1 MGRNNYK
8 NGGADL
14 LRKHWSSG
22 LAKLLIVAL
31 ILQCFPLIQPGGH
44 AAVYAEDLNNEPG
57 FSLEPTSVTQ
67 STYEPSV
74 TSVTYGND
82 HLIDYT
88 WERTG
93 GMYSPAAREAAA
105 MVYDEEFKNVVLFGG
120 EGNSSLLNDT
130 WIWTGGDINSWEEVE
145 PASVPSKRKH
155 AAIGFDPFS
164 NSVILFG
171 GQGQSGVLGDT
182 WRWNGS
188 VWTQVTGLTASPSP
202 RGGAQMASDGRNLI
216 LFGGYTLSGST
227 KVPNGETWL
236 WNGTDWENV
245 TPSDPEASP
254 PGAYNGQM
262 SFNGQTAVLYGGIKG
277 TKTESGHTIKDSS
290 PFLWMW
296 NADAKT
302 WSFAPGPLDFG
313 RWDHAMAYDGKRT
326 VIFSGARDYI
336 HSNNVLVPELKL
348 PSSRY
353 PYPRTGMAYG
363 WNNGKW
369 EESPQF
375 GSSEGA
381 FIDDVGYPGLL
392 QLWPNITPF
401 PITGASMAFDGSKFI
416 VFGGHRDTVSV
427 YTMHQSQTPDGQP
440 DLDHTE
446 PPGRMNETWSFGYTP
461 PSAPVI
467 EMGDDPIP
475 NFDPAHLDDTVSIIT
490 AIQSLGGRKITSR
503 GVEYRP
509 YTEEGSE
516 EWISVPYTDKNPE
529 GVGSFTVKLTGLDW
543 HRKYEARGFAV
554 NEIGKSY
561 TVVKPFELKDDPN
574 MKPPEVRFDRVGA
587 TYVHVKDRKR
597 IVAIGEGITNL
608 LRKPL
613 DQIHFHLKN
622 GAAEHPLDYNILN
635 GRQLEL
641 TWGEDLPPGK
651 YDVVLEHDFYNKEAH
666 KDTSEKYTFPEGLQ
680 LIALD
685 FYKPRDFAWV
695 DVPSTASAN
704 ELGVLRLQGP
714 FTETPEAPNVYTL
727 NDVSEVVAINNT
739 VMFKGSSL
747 VVDKRN
753 SAQAVISG
761 EGRLYVNTGGQGAN
775 ASYTLYEGSFELTS
789 NDFSIAL
796 NDGKAADYLGIDM
809 PLKPTKITFVKEGV
823 NLAGSLELGF
833 MVGNQKVSK
842 AIAVDDL
849 QYRYGR
855 FELVGNYP
863 LDKSFKV
870 GPIDVSD
877 TSFVIDSRYPMVD
890 VKGKGKLP
898 GTDIGF
904 DLRMKLNQGR
914 LDEIGFSMF
923 NKSTLGSTGLQV
935 NYLYGKADKL
945 AGKTQIPQRLPVSG
959 SVADVLVPQQ
969 KHPAVSS
976 KFNLLGTDEIA
987 VNLTPYGFDATGI
1000 EYYYWLPV
1008 KNMTLQAVVNPSIA
1022 GINGFSKP
1030 GFLASGDI
1038 NAFDTIKGKIAAY
1051 SFNKKGYDGILKATV
1066 YVPKGIPRIGGA
1078 TIRDVVLSVNDKQ
1091 MIGMMKHNG
1100 INARVS
1106 YTFSNNTI
1114 LFEVEAEPPKKS
1126 WWEKGLDFVG
1136 NLYNKID
1143 DFFEKTAPLGDILEE
1158 LIGYEPSGMAD
1169 FRLAAGDDWAKS
1181 FDFARFNAVAALPT
1195 ASGEMQKVY
1204 ELTPVNGV
1212 VQPQDAAER
1221 NAKARFADGQ
1231 LTSVE
1236 QALPMTVQNAAAGQ
1250 TSSAFRS
1257 DRAYEAL
1264 IVMTGDQRTAS
1275 LKVAAV
1281 DNPKAENAVRPE
1293 TVYDAGSDLTFM
1305 RVSLSKGIW
1314 KVTTDADSQIR
1325 VHELLFAN
1333 RSLTLEQLAQVWM
1346 QTAERLVTS
1355 LLVAERGLHE
1365 LVVDEAPAE
1374 MILYKP
1380 DGRPYHLEASPSQP
1394 DWNGFTDTDGRQ
1406 RILLDAAETGTWL
1419 IVAHTSPQ
1427 AHLSRVPADTTADQL
1442 RQWVQNAA
1450 YPTVFELDNWT
1461 SGQAIVEIY
1470 GADEHTK
1477 LYTPSGDE
1485 YALQPN
1491 SNASGMNMIYDEA
1504 QRKMTVWI
1512 DGGELKGQW
1521 KVVGSSFAS
1530 ILAYK
1535 LNRKFKSI
1543 KPLIN
1548 EGRYS
1553 KYFNVVEKGDYMLS
1567 VSGGNANTVILK
1579 PDGSRYTLDF
1589 AAPGGNA
1596 YVQPAADRVPGGS
1609 SGGDPTEQSQVAT
1622 PYPAEDG
1629 RDMLYISLLDA
1640 PAGRWLVQ
1648 NGTRTE
1654 LEIQKL
1660 IPLPEVKVSVAT
1672 VADNRIRVT
1681 WSTANAAPDTEVA
1694 LMLTGGKE
1702 DYIGD
1707 ALAEALPASGM
1718 LLIDIPDSVLP
1729 GTYYLSAA
1737 ATSESEA
1744 PAYGVAEETVEV
1756 KASYALTAPTQLEL
1770 QSTGNGEISLSFKSV
1785 PGQVEKYRVWIG
1797 EGAGSQP
1804 VNPAMD
1810 IEPQAGATQQAVISG
1825 LPTNADYTVAVS
1837 AIGQSDGRV
1846 ALSPL
1851 SASVAVTLPNPQPA
1865 ALAVSLDAGGSPA
1878 AVKTKTVQAYDG
1890 SDRVIFFTAADHA
1903 LLNIEADQTTAVTL
1917 TIDGQLLG
1925 SSAQIAAGGVHSFD
1939 LNVLLNVGA
1948 LEEREYKLLVEAVN
1962 ERGDRSFETRSLFVD
1977 RTGPLLIVSGKDDAG
1992 TPIPLNGSVDST
2004 GKLLLVGQTD
2014 IGAKL
2019 VIGGTTVP
2027 LDDEGRFVYYAPL
2040 DWSVNADRI
2049 PMEIV
2054 ASDAAGNTTEYGF
2067 EVLKNSD
2074 GTWQDFPGD
2083 LAALT
2088 VGGATLR
2095 EPYQFEKISYEAKAD
2110 SNRVRVY
2117 AVPMVGASTVTI
2129 DGQPLT
2135 AGGYVEVEVS
2145 DSVKSVAIKV
2155 QPTGNEPSKTYT
2167 LKISGGSSISLLGD
2181 LAIKSQTGETIA
2193 AAPFE
2198 GTEDTYEVYVDH
2210 TVEGVTLT
2218 PSSLKAG
2225 STITVDGSAVQNGQA
2240 SALIALPAEE
2250 NRIPVIV
2257 TSPDGAKSRTYEIV
2271 VWREGSDDAELRQ
2284 LGIET
2289 SGSAVTPGFA
2299 PDIASYQVYVPEGT
2313 TAFTLLPVAHPDAAV
2328 RINGQLLNG
2337 SAVSLPLEEDSLTV
2351 RIVISAQNG
2360 GTRDYTLTVLR
2371 QKGAPEAPPLLS
2383 ALEASARIDGS
2394 FTPYKLSYGTK
2405 QKVSQA
2411 SMSITATA
2419 NDPQA
2424 TVTVMGKT
2432 LQGGGSFTASLANG
2446 QNTINVRVESPDQKV
2461 SQTYSIDVTRVNSG
2475 SSTTEIVRQ
2484 TKVTGGAGEWVV
2496 QIPIVRTVAP
2506 DGSITDTVKL
2516 DADKAKDIVAKA
2528 KQGKTSI
2535 ARIQVSDLPD
2545 DPADERYVNLSAQA
2559 LTLLSD
2565 SGLSLQIELPEGVI
2579 ELRGD
2584 SLKQLSQKGTD
2595 AYFRIVPIVAASERK
2610 TVDNRVLEADLVVQ
2624 AADGR
2629 AVSVIGHPVKI
2640 ETNYSGF
2647 NTEVL
2652 FRLDGLKLPANK
2664 AAADKLLS
2672 ELRVYIEHSD
2682 GEKKLVQGK
2691 IRYNTDGS
2699 VAGIVIE
2706 VDKFSTFTIVRIG
2719 ADEGDA
2725 EAGTLAPYLSG
2736 YPDGTFRPSQSIK
2749 RAEFA
2754 TILHR
2759 LGLKGTD
2766 ASAAGQAA
2774 GYKDVANKHW
2784 AAEAI
2789 ADMQRTGLMRGD
2801 NQGRFRPD
2809 AAVTRA
2815 EMASIVARLLPAGA
2829 GDQTSSALP
2838 SDVQGHWASAAIGK
2852 AIQAGIL
2859 KGYPDGSFQPDRP
2872 LTRAE
2877 TVRVLNQLLER
2888 PTPAVTSSIWPDVP
2902 SNHWAIRDIESA
2914 SGTVTVSEGGS
2925 VRNGQ

>member
-1 MGRNNYK
+1 M
-8 NGGADL
+8 
-14 LRKHWSSG
+14 LRKSWNTG
-22 LAKLLIVAL
+22 LAKLLVVAL
-31 ILQCFPLIQPGGH
+31 LLQCFPLIQAGGI
-44 AAVYAEDLNNEPG
+44 ASVYAEDLDGDQGNYE
-57 FSLEPTSVTQ
+57 STSVTQ
-67 STYEPSV
+67 STYGPDEPYEPEEPSV
-74 TSVTYGND
+74 TTVTYGND

-88 WERTG
+88 WERMTG
-93 GMYSPAAREAAA
+93 GTFKPNARDAAA
-105 MVYDEEFKNVVLFGG
+105 MAYDEKYNNVVMFGG
-120 EGNSSLLNDT
+120 EGNSSLLDDT
-130 WIWTGGDINSWEEVE
+130 WIWTGGAINSWAEVLPTTK
-145 PASVPSKRKH
+145 PAKRKH
-155 AAIGFDPFS
+155 AAMAFDPVS
-164 NSVILFG
+164 QSVILFG
-171 GQGQSGVLGDT
+171 GEGQSGTLLGDT
-182 WRWNGS
+182 WKWDGS
-188 VWTQVTGLTASPSP
+188 FWTQMTGLTPSPSA
-202 RGGAQMASDGRNLI
+202 RSGAQMASDGQNLI

-227 KVPNGETWL
+227 KVPNRETWL
-236 WNGTDWENV
+236 WDGTSWSNA
-245 TPSDPEASP
+245 TPADPGDSP

-262 SFNGQTAVLYGGIKG
+262 SFNGQTAVMYGGITG
-277 TKTESGHTIKDSS
+277 TVTVSGHTIKDSS
-290 PFLWMW
+290 PFLWIW
-296 NADAKT
+296 NADTKT
-302 WSFAPGPLDFG
+302 WSSTPGPLDFG

-348 PSSRY
+348 PSSMY

-363 WNNGKW
+363 WHNGKW

-381 FIDDVGYPGLL
+381 FLDDVGYPGQL

-427 YTMHQSQTPDGQP
+427 YTMHQTQTPDKQP
-440 DLDHTE
+440 HLDHTE
-446 PPGRMNETWSFGYTP
+446 PASRMNETWAFGYTP

-467 EMGDDPIP
+467 ELVDGPLFY
-475 NFDPAHLDDTVSIIT
+475 FDPGHIDDTVSFIT
-490 AIQSLGGRKITSR
+490 EIQSTGGRTVSSR
-503 GVEYRP
+503 GMEYRP

-516 EWISVPYTDKNPE
+516 EWISVPYTGTNPQ
-529 GVGSFTVKLTGLDW
+529 GVGSFTVTLTGLDW
-543 HRKYEARGFAV
+543 HLKYEARGFAV

-561 TVVKPFELKDDPN
+561 TEIKPFELEDDTDIL
-574 MKPPEVRFDRVGA
+574 PPEVRFDRVGA

-622 GAAEHPLDYNILN
+622 GAAEHTLKYNILN

-641 TWGEDLPPGK
+641 TWEEDLLPGK
-651 YDVVLEHDFYNKEAH
+651 YDVVLEHDFYNKEAD

-695 DVPSTASAN
+695 DVPSTSSAN
-704 ELGVLRLQGP
+704 ELSVLRLQGP
-714 FTETPEAPNVYTL
+714 FTETPEAPNVYEL

-747 VVDKRN
+747 VVDKSN
-753 SAQAVISG
+753 SAQSVITG

-775 ASYTLYEGSFELTS
+775 ASYTLYDGSFELTS
-789 NDFSIAL
+789 NDFSIVL
-796 NDGKAADYLGIDM
+796 SDGKAADYLGIDM
-809 PLKPTKITFVKEGV
+809 PLKPTKITFTKDGV

-833 MVGNQKVSK
+833 MVGSQKVSK

-855 FELVGNYP
+855 FELVGDYP

-877 TSFVIDSRYPMVD
+877 TSFVIDSRYPMVN

-923 NKSTLGSTGLQV
+923 NKSNLGSTGLQV
-935 NYLYGKADKL
+935 DYLYGNVDKL

-959 SVADVLVPQQ
+959 SVTDVLVPQQ

-1000 EYYYWLPV
+1000 EYYYWLPI
-1008 KNMTLQAVVNPSIA
+1008 KNMTLQAVVSPSIA

-1158 LIGYEPSGMAD
+1158 LIGAEPSGLSD

-1181 FDFARFNAVAALPT
+1181 FDFARFNTVAALPT

-1204 ELTPVNGV
+1204 EMTPVNGI

-1236 QALPMTVQNAAAGQ
+1236 QGLPMTVQNAAAGQ

-1281 DNPKAENAVRPE
+1281 DNPKAESAVRPE

-1305 RVSLSKGIW
+1305 RVSLRKGIW
-1314 KVTTDADSQIR
+1314 KLTVGDDSQIR
-1325 VHELLFAN
+1325 VNELLFAN

-1346 QTAERLVTS
+1346 QTGERLVTS
-1355 LLVAERGLHE
+1355 LLVTERGLHE
-1365 LVVDEAPAE
+1365 LIVDEPPAE

-1380 DGRPYHLEASPSQP
+1380 DGRPYHLETSPSQP
-1394 DWNGFTDTDGRQ
+1394 GRNAFTDADGRQ

-1427 AHLSRVPADTTADQL
+1427 AHLSRVPADTTVDQL
-1442 RQWVQNAA
+1442 RQWVQDAA
-1450 YPTVFELDNWT
+1450 YPTVFELDKWT

-1485 YALQPN
+1485 YAIQPD

-1521 KVVGSSFAS
+1521 KAVGSSFAS

-1553 KYFNVVEKGDYMLS
+1553 KYFNVVEKGDYMLT
-1567 VSGGNANTVILK
+1567 VSGGNADTVILK

-1589 AAPGGNA
+1589 TAPGGNA

-1660 IPLPEVKVSVAT
+1660 ISLPEVKASVAK

-1681 WSTANAAPDTEVA
+1681 WSTANAAPGTEVA

-1737 ATSESEA
+1737 ATSEGEA

-1756 KASYALTAPTQLEL
+1756 KASYALAAPTQLEL
-1770 QSTGNGEISLSFKSV
+1770 LSTGNGEISLGFKSV
-1785 PGQVEKYRVWIG
+1785 SGQVEKYRVWIG

-1810 IEPQAGATQQAVISG
+1810 IEPQADATQQVVISG

-2067 EVLKNSD
+2067 EVLKDSD
-2074 GTWQDFPGD
+2074 GTWEDFPGD

-2088 VGGATLR
+2088 VGGATLDAA
-2095 EPYQFEKISYEAKAD
+2095 YQFGKLAYEAKAD
-2110 SNRVRVY
+2110 SNRVRVF
-2117 AVPMVGASTVTI
+2117 AVPMVGTSTVTI
-2129 DGQPLT
+2129 DGQPLS
-2135 AGGYVEVEVS
+2135 ADGYVEVDVP
-2145 DSVKSVAIKV
+2145 DAGKTVQIRV
-2155 QPTGNEPSKTYT
+2155 QPAGSEPEKLYA
-2167 LKISGGSSISLLGD
+2167 LQISGGSSISLLGD
-2181 LAIKSQTGETIA
+2181 LTIKSQTDETIA
-2193 AAPFE
+2193 AAPFA
-2198 GTEDTYEVYVDH
+2198 GTEETYEVYVDH

-2218 PSSLKAG
+2218 PSALKAG
-2225 STITVDGSAVQNGQA
+2225 STVKVDGTAVPSGQA
-2240 SALIALPAEE
+2240 SPLIALQAGE
-2250 NRIPVIV
+2250 NIIPVTV
-2257 TSPDGAKSRTYEIV
+2257 VSPDGAQSRVYQIS
-2271 VWREGSDDAELRQ
+2271 VWRENSGDSELRQ
-2284 LGIET
+2284 LGTQT
-2289 SGSAVTPGFA
+2289 SGAVLTPGFA
-2299 PDIASYQVYVPEGT
+2299 PEIADYQVYVPEAT
-2313 TAFTLLPVAHPDAAV
+2313 TVFTLLPVAHPDAAV
-2328 RINGQLLNG
+2328 RVNGQLLTG
-2337 SAVSLPLEEDSLTV
+2337 SAATLPYDGDSLTV
-2351 RIVISAQNG
+2351 RIEVSAQDG
-2360 GTRDYTLTVLR
+2360 SIRDYTLHVVR
-2371 QKGAPEAPPLLS
+2371 QKGSPEAPPLLS
-2383 ALEASARIDGS
+2383 ALEASARIDDI

-2405 QKVSQA
+2405 QKVSQ
-2411 SMSITATA
+2411 SSVSITATA
-2419 NDPQA
+2419 NDPLA

-2432 LQGGGSFTASLANG
+2432 LQGGGSFSASLATG
-2446 QNTINVRVESPDQKV
+2446 QNTINIRVESPDQKV
-2461 SQTYSIDVTRVNSG
+2461 SQTYSIGVTRVSSG
-2475 SSTTEIVRQ
+2475 SSTTEVVRQ
-2484 TKVTGGAGEWVV
+2484 TKVTGGAGDWVV
-2496 QIPIVRTVAP
+2496 QIPIVRTVGP
-2506 DGSITDTVKL
+2506 DGSVTDTVKL
-2516 DADKAKDIVAKA
+2516 DADKAKDIVDKA
-2528 KQGKTSI
+2528 KQGKTNV
-2535 ARIQVSDLPD
+2535 ARIQVDDLPD
-2545 DPADERYVNLSAQA
+2545 DPAAERFVSLSAQA
-2559 LTLLSD
+2559 LTFLSD
-2565 SGLSLQIELPEGVI
+2565 NALSLQIELPEGVI
-2579 ELRGD
+2579 ELRSD
-2584 SLKQLSQKGTD
+2584 SLKQLGLKGTD
-2595 AYFRIVPIVAASERK
+2595 AYFRVVPIVAAGERK
-2610 TVDNRVLEADLVVQ
+2610 AVDTRVLNAELITEAAGSLP
-2624 AADGR
+2624 
-2629 AVSVIGHPVKI
+2629 VSVIGHPIQI
-2640 ETNYSGF
+2640 ETNYTGF
-2647 NTEVL
+2647 KTELL
-2652 FRLDGLKLPANK
+2652 FRLDGLKLPADK
-2664 AAADKLLS
+2664 AAAQRLLS
-2672 ELRVYIEHSD
+2672 GLNVYIEHSD
-2682 GEKKLVQGK
+2682 GEKKLAHGE

-2699 VAGIVIE
+2699 VAGIAVE

-2719 ADEGDA
+2719 ADEDGAAD
-2725 EAGTLAPYLSG
+2725 GTLEPYLSG

-2759 LGLKGTD
+2759 LGLEGAD
-2766 ASAAGQAA
+2766 ASAAGQAG
-2774 GYKDVANKHW
+2774 GYQDVAAKHW

-2789 ADMQRTGLMRGD
+2789 ADMQRSGLMRGD
-2801 NQGRFRPD
+2801 NQGRFRPE

-2829 GDQTSSALP
+2829 ADRTSVALP
-2838 SDVQGHWASAAIGK
+2838 SDVQGHWASPAIGQ
-2852 AIQAGIL
+2852 ALQAGIL
-2859 KGYPDGSFQPDRP
+2859 QGYPDGTFRPDRT

-2877 TVRVLNQLLER
+2877 AVRVLNQLLER
-2888 PTPAVTSSIWPDVP
+2888 PTTAVSTSSWPDVP
-2902 SNHWAIRDIESA
+2902 SSHWAIRDIESA
-2914 SGTVTVSEGGS
+2914 SGTVTVSSDGS
-2925 VRNGQ
+2925 IRIVK

>member
-1 MGRNNYK
+1 MI
-8 NGGADL
+8 
-14 LRKHWSSG
+14 RKQWSSG
-22 LAKLLIVAL
+22 LAKLLVIAL
-31 ILQCFPLIQPGGH
+31 LLQSIPAMQWGGS
-44 AAVYAEDLNNEPG
+44 AAYAEEPG
-57 FSLEPTSVTQ
+57 DGPVYSIEPVSVTQ
-67 STYEPSV
+67 STYGPSV
-74 TSVTYGND
+74 TDVTYGTD

-88 WERTG
+88 WERMTEG
-93 GMYSPAAREAAA
+93 TFKPPAREAA
-105 MVYDEEFKNVVLFGG
+105 MMTYDESEGNVILFGG
-120 EGNSSLLNDT
+120 EGNSGLLNDT
-130 WIWTGGDINSWEEVE
+130 WVWTGGSDNTWQEKL
-145 PASVPSKRKH
+145 SVGTPPSKRKH
-155 AAIGFDPFS
+155 AAMAYDPVS
-164 NSVILFG
+164 DSVILFG
-171 GQGQSGVLGDT
+171 GEGQSGALLGDT
-182 WRWNGS
+182 WRWDGAS
-188 VWTQVTGLTASPSP
+188 WTQAGGSAPSP
-202 RGGAQMASDGRNLI
+202 RSGAQMASDGQNLI
-216 LFGGYTLSGST
+216 LFGGKGAGGILAD
-227 KVPNGETWL
+227 TWL
-236 WNGTDWENV
+236 WNGSTWENV
-245 TPSDPEASP
+245 TPADPSDSP
-254 PGAYNGQM
+254 PGAYHGQM
-262 SFNGQTAVLYGGIKG
+262 SFDGQTAVLYGGITG
-277 TKTESGHTIKDSS
+277 VVTRDYTASSNQQVTSVTHREGSTELWQWNRAERKWSS
-290 PFLWMW
+290 
-296 NADAKT
+296 T
-302 WSFAPGPLDFG
+302 EGPEG
-313 RWDHAMAYDGKRT
+313 YERWAQAMAYDGRRVVFFGGK
-326 VIFSGARDYI
+326 RDYV
-336 HSNNVLVPELKL
+336 HSYNSVLVSDLIL
-348 PSSRY
+348 PSSTYSLMR
-353 PYPRTGMAYG
+353 GSSAYG
-363 WNNGKW
+363 WRNGAW
-369 EESPQF
+369 EKYPLTFSTGVVYNDITGF
-375 GSSEGA
+375 EG
-381 FIDDVGYPGLL
+381 FV
-392 QLWPNITPF
+392 QENPNKLPF
-401 PITGASMAFDGSKFI
+401 PLSNASMAFDGSKFI
-416 VFGGHRDTVSV
+416 VFGGYRDQIDIMDKPLQNVVGSW
-427 YTMHQSQTPDGQP
+427 PA
-440 DLDHTE
+440 
-446 PPGRMNETWSFGYTP
+446 GRMNETWAFGYTP

-467 EMGDDPIP
+467 EMAEDPIP

-490 AIQSLGGRKITSR
+490 EIHSLGGRKITSR

-509 YTEEGSE
+509 YTEDGTED
-516 EWISVPYTDKNPE
+516 WISVPYTATNPQ
-529 GVGSFTVKLTGLDW
+529 GVGSFTVTLTGLDW
-543 HRKYEARGFAV
+543 HRQYEVRGFAV

-561 TVVKPFELKDDPN
+561 TEVKPFELKDDPN

-597 IVAIGEGITNL
+597 IVAVGEGMTNL

-613 DQIHFHLKN
+613 NEIHFHLKN
-622 GAAEHPLDYNILN
+622 GASEHPLKYNILN

-641 TWGEDLPPGK
+641 TWDEDLPPGK
-651 YDVVLEHDFYNKEAH
+651 YDVVLEHDFYNKEIN

-695 DVPSTASAN
+695 EVPSTSSAN
-704 ELGVLRLQGP
+704 ELSSLRLQGP
-714 FTETPEAPNVYTL
+714 FTETPEAPNVYAL

-747 VVDKRN
+747 VVDKSN
-753 SAQAVISG
+753 SAQSVITG
-761 EGRLYVNTGGQGAN
+761 EGRLYVNTGGQGVN
-775 ASYTLYEGSFELTS
+775 ASYTLYDGSFELTS
-789 NDFSIAL
+789 NDFSIVM

-809 PLKPTKITFVKEGV
+809 PLKPTKITFNKGGV

-849 QYRYGR
+849 LYRYGR
-855 FELVGNYP
+855 FELVGDYS

-877 TSFVIDSRYPMVD
+877 TSFVIDSRYPMVN

-904 DLRMKLNQGR
+904 DLRMKLKQGR

-923 NKSTLGSTGLQV
+923 NKSNLGSTGLQV
-935 NYLYGKADKL
+935 DYLYGIVDKL

-959 SVADVLVPQQ
+959 SVTDVLVPQQ

-1078 TIRDVVLSVNDKQ
+1078 TIRDVVISVNDKQ

-1100 INARVS
+1100 IHARVS

-1158 LIGYEPSGMAD
+1158 LIGAAEPGELSD

-1195 ASGEMQKVY
+1195 ASGKMEKVY
-1204 ELTPVNGV
+1204 EMTPVNGI

-1221 NAKARFADGQ
+1221 NVKARIADGQ

-1236 QALPMTVQNAAAGQ
+1236 QTLPMTVQNAAAGQ

-1257 DRAYEAL
+1257 DRDYEAL
-1264 IVMTGDQRTAS
+1264 IVLTGDQRSAS

-1281 DNPKAENAVRPE
+1281 NNPQAESAVKTE
-1293 TVYDAGSDLTFM
+1293 TVYDAESDLTFM
-1305 RVSLSKGIW
+1305 RVSLRKGIW
-1314 KVTTDADSQIR
+1314 KLTAGADSQIR

-1355 LLVAERGLHE
+1355 LLVEERGLHA
-1365 LVVDEAPAE
+1365 LRVNEAPAE

-1380 DGRPYHLEASPSQP
+1380 DGRPYHLETSTGQPS
-1394 DWNGFTDTDGRQ
+1394 WNSFTDVDGHQ
-1406 RILLDAAETGTWL
+1406 HILLDAAETGTWL

-1427 AHLSRVPADTTADQL
+1427 AHLSRVPAQTTADQL
-1442 RQWVQNAA
+1442 RQWVQDAA
-1450 YPTVFELDNWT
+1450 YPTVFELNNWS

-1477 LYTPSGDE
+1477 LYTPAGDL

-1491 SNASGMNMIYDEA
+1491 SNLSGMNMIYDDA

-1521 KVVGSSFAS
+1521 KAVGSSFTS
-1530 ILAYK
+1530 ILAYQ

-1553 KYFNVVEKGDYMLS
+1553 KYFSVVEKGNYMLS
-1567 VSGGNANTVILK
+1567 ISGGNADTVILK

-1589 AAPGGNA
+1589 TTPSGNA

-1629 RDMLYISLLDA
+1629 RDLLYVSLLDA

-1660 IPLPEVKVSVAT
+1660 ISLPEVKASVAR

-1718 LLIDIPDSVLP
+1718 ILVDIPDSVLP

-1737 ATSESEA
+1737 ATSEGEA

-1756 KASYALTAPTQLEL
+1756 KSSYALAAPTQLEL
-1770 QSTGNGEISLSFKSV
+1770 LSTGNGEISLGFKSV
-1785 PGQVEKYRVWIG
+1785 SGQVEKYRVWIG

-1804 VNPAMD
+1804 VNPTME
-1810 IEPQAGATQQAVISG
+1810 IEPLAGATQQVVISG

-1837 AIGQSDGRV
+1837 AIGQSVGRI

-1851 SASVAVTLPNPQPA
+1851 SASIAVTLPNPQPA
-1865 ALAVSLDAGGSPA
+1865 ALAVSLDAGGSLD
-1878 AVKTKTVQAYDG
+1878 AVKTQTVQAYDG
-1890 SDRVIFFTAADHA
+1890 SDRVIFFTAAEYA
-1903 LLNIEADQTTAVTL
+1903 LLNVEANQATAVTL
-1917 TIDGQLLG
+1917 TIDGQQLS

-1977 RTGPLLIVSGKDDAG
+1977 RTGPLLIVSGKDDTGAQ
-1992 TPIPLNGSVDST
+1992 IPLNGSVDSA

-2019 VIGGTTVP
+2019 VISGTTVP
-2027 LDDEGRFVYYAPL
+2027 LDDEGCFVYYAPL
-2040 DWSVNADRI
+2040 DWSVSPDRI
-2049 PMEIV
+2049 PMTIV

-2074 GTWQDFPGD
+2074 GTWEDFPGD

-2088 VGGATLR
+2088 VGGATLDAA
-2095 EPYQFEKISYEAKAD
+2095 YQFGKLSYEAKAD
-2110 SNRVRVY
+2110 SNRVRVF
-2117 AVPMVGASTVTI
+2117 AVPMVATSTATI
-2129 DGQPLT
+2129 DGQPLS
-2135 AGGYVEVEVS
+2135 ADGYVEIDVPDAGKTVQ
-2145 DSVKSVAIKV
+2145 IQV
-2155 QPTGNEPSKTYT
+2155 QPAGNEPQKLYS
-2167 LKISGGSSISLLGD
+2167 LQISGGSSVSLLGD
-2181 LAIKSQTGETIA
+2181 LTIKSQTGETIA
-2193 AAPFE
+2193 AAPFA
-2198 GTEDTYEVYVDH
+2198 GTEETYEVYVDH

-2218 PSSLKAG
+2218 PSALKTG
-2225 STITVDGSAVQNGQA
+2225 STVKVDGNTVSGGQA
-2240 SALIALPAEE
+2240 SSLIDLQTGE
-2250 NRIPVIV
+2250 NRIAV
-2257 TSPDGAKSRTYEIV
+2257 TVVSPDGVQSRVYQIS
-2271 VWREGSDDAELRQ
+2271 VWRENSGDAELRQ
-2284 LGIET
+2284 LGIQT
-2289 SGSAVTPGFA
+2289 NGAVLTPGFA
-2299 PDIASYQVYVPEGT
+2299 PEITDYQVYVPGAAT
-2313 TAFTLLPVAHPDAAV
+2313 VFTLLPVAHEDAAV
-2328 RINGQLLNG
+2328 RVNGQLLTG
-2337 SAVSLPLEEDSLTV
+2337 SAATLPYDGDSLTV
-2351 RIVISAQNG
+2351 RIEVSAQDG
-2360 GTRDYTLTVLR
+2360 STRDYTLHVLR
-2371 QKGAPEAPPLLS
+2371 QKGEPEAPPLLS
-2383 ALEASARIDGS
+2383 ALEASARIDDS

-2405 QKVSQA
+2405 QKVSE
-2411 SMSITATA
+2411 SSVSITATA
-2419 NDPQA
+2419 DDPQA

-2432 LQGGGSFTASLANG
+2432 LQGGGSFTASLATG
-2446 QNTINVRVESPDQKV
+2446 KNTINIRVESPDQKV
-2461 SQTYSIDVTRVNSG
+2461 SQTYSIDVTRVSSG
-2475 SSTTEIVRQ
+2475 SGPTEIVRQ
-2484 TKVTGGAGEWVV
+2484 SKVTGGAGDWIVE
-2496 QIPIVRTVAP
+2496 IPIVRSTAP
-2506 DGSITDTVKL
+2506 DGSVIDTVRL
-2516 DADKAKDIVAKA
+2516 DVDKAKDVVAKA
-2528 KQGKTSI
+2528 KQGKTSV
-2535 ARIQVSDLPD
+2535 ARILVTDLPD
-2545 DPADERYVNLSAQA
+2545 DPADERLVNLSAAA
-2559 LTLLSD
+2559 LSLLSD

-2579 ELRGD
+2579 ELRAD
-2584 SLKQLSQKGTD
+2584 SLKRLGDQSKD
-2595 AYFRIVPIVAASERK
+2595 AYFRIVPIVKASERSA
-2610 TVDNRVLEADLVVQ
+2610 VDDRVLKAELVQQ
-2624 AADGR
+2624 AADGQP
-2629 AVSVIGHPVKI
+2629 VSIVGRPVKI
-2640 ETNYSGF
+2640 ETNFSGYK
-2647 NTEVL
+2647 TEL
-2652 FRLDGLKLPANK
+2652 LLRLDGVKLPIDE
-2664 AAADKLLS
+2664 AAARRMLS
-2672 ELRVYIEHSD
+2672 GMAVYIEHSD
-2682 GEKKLVQGK
+2682 GEKKLVRGEIRFERGK
-2691 IRYNTDGS
+2691 
-2699 VAGIVIE
+2699 AGIAFE

-2719 ADEGDA
+2719 DSGARE
-2725 EAGTLAPYLSG
+2725 EESLKPYLSG

-2759 LGLKGTD
+2759 LGLKSID
-2766 ASAAGQAA
+2766 SSAVGQVAD
-2774 GYKDVANKHW
+2774 YKDVAARHW
-2784 AAEAI
+2784 ASEAI
-2789 ADMQRTGLMRGD
+2789 AAMQLAGLMRGD
-2801 NQGRFRPD
+2801 TQGRFRPE

-2815 EMASIVARLLPAGA
+2815 EMASIVARLLPSGTTGQAR
-2829 GDQTSSALP
+2829 T
-2838 SDVQGHWASAAIGK
+2838 DVPEDVRGHWAADAIGQ
-2852 AIQAGIL
+2852 ALQAGIL
-2859 KGYPDGSFQPDRP
+2859 KGYPDGTFRPDRT

-2877 TVRVLNQLLER
+2877 AVRVLNQLLAR
-2888 PTPAVTSSIWPDVP
+2888 PTPDVSKSSWPDVP
-2902 SNHWAIRDIESA
+2902 AKHWAIRDIESA
-2914 SGTVTVSEGGS
+2914 SGTVTVSSDGS
-2925 VRNGQ
+2925 VQIVK

>member
-1 MGRNNYK
+1 M
-8 NGGADL
+8 

-31 ILQCFPLIQPGGH
+31 ILQCFPLAYGNGNI
-44 AAVYAEDLNNEPG
+44 AYAEEEDSGQVIEEIMPDLDFEPVG
-57 FSLEPTSVTQ
+57 V
-67 STYEPSV
+67 SV
-74 TSVTYGND
+74 TSSTYGVND
-82 HLIDYT
+82 KLADYL
-88 WERTG
+88 WERVG
-93 GMYSPAAREAAA
+93 EGVVIPRAREYAA
-105 MVYDEEFKNVVLFGG
+105 MAYDEADGQ
-120 EGNSSLLNDT
+120 
-130 WIWTGGDINSWEEVE
+130 
-145 PASVPSKRKH
+145 
-155 AAIGFDPFS
+155 
-164 NSVILFG
+164 VILFG
-171 GQGQSGVLGDT
+171 GWDGGNPLNDT
-182 WRWNGS
+182 WTWDNS
-188 VWTQVTGLTASPSP
+188 SNSWTQVNGLSISPPARSRAVMAYDSASE
-202 RGGAQMASDGRNLI
+202 GLI
-216 LFGGYTLSGST
+216 LFGGCGAST
-227 KVPNGETWL
+227 CYNDTWL
-236 WNGTDWENV
+236 WKNNKWQQLHPATSPSVRSAPQLATDGTNLVLFGGDSGLDAVNPYGDTWIWNGTNWNDV
-245 TPSDPEASP
+245 TPSDPNDSP
-254 PGAYNGQM
+254 PGAYAGQM
-262 SFNGQTAVLYGGIKG
+262 SYNGETAVLYGGITG
-277 TKTESGHTIKDSS
+277 WTTESGHTVKGSS
-290 PFLWMW
+290 PYLWIW
-296 NADAKT
+296 NKGSQT
-302 WSFAPGPLDFG
+302 WSSSPGPLGLDFG
-313 RWDHAMAYDGKRT
+313 RFAHSMGYDGKR
-326 VIFSGARDYI
+326 VVFFSGARDYV
-336 HSNNVLVPELKL
+336 HYQGANTSLVANLRM
-348 PSSRY
+348 PSSVN
-353 PYPRTGMAYG
+353 PYPVTGMAYG
-363 WNNGKW
+363 WKDGAW
-369 EESPQF
+369 ESIPQY
-375 GSSEGA
+375 GSSNFA
-381 FIDDVGYPGLL
+381 IIDDPTSVGGY
-392 QLWPNITPF
+392 QLWPSQTPF
-401 PITGASMAFDGSKFI
+401 PLSGTSMAFDGTKLI
-416 VFGGHRDTVSV
+416 IFGGSRDYVTI
-427 YTMHQSQTPDGQP
+427 YDKPPGEGGKQ
-440 DLDHTE
+440 DHTE
-446 PPGRMNETWSFGYTP
+446 VASLVNETWAFGYTV
-461 PSAPVI
+461 PSAPEI
-467 EMGDDPIP
+467 ELVGDPKISS
-475 NFDPAHLDDTVSIIT
+475 DPAHIDDTVSII
-490 AIQSLGGRKITSR
+490 ARIKSLGGKKITEH
-503 GVEYRP
+503 GIEYRNAS
-509 YTEEGSE
+509 GSE
-516 EWISVPYTDKNPE
+516 DWIVVPHPS
-529 GVGSFTVKLTGLDW
+529 GSQGIGSFTVTLTGLVW
-543 HRKYEARGFAV
+543 QNEYEIRGYAV
-554 NEIGKSY
+554 NDIGKSY
-561 TVVKPFELKDDPN
+561 TESILFPFEDDPDLER
-574 MKPPEVRFDRVGA
+574 PEVRFDRVGA
-587 TYVHVKDRKR
+587 SIVHVNDKKR
-597 IVAIGEGITNL
+597 IVAVGEDMTNL

-613 DQIHFHLKN
+613 REIHFHLR
-622 GAAEHPLDYNILN
+622 GADNTEYPLEYSIVNA
-635 GRQLEL
+635 RQLEL
-641 TWGEDLPPGK
+641 TWNAELPPGK
-651 YDVVLEHDFYNKEAH
+651 YDVVLKHDFFK
-666 KDTSEKYTFPEGLQ
+666 KDVEKNEDYVFPEGLQ
-680 LIALD
+680 LIATD
-685 FYKPRDFAWV
+685 FYEPRNFAAV
-695 DVPSTASAN
+695 DVPSTSSVNEISA
-704 ELGVLRLQGP
+704 LRLQAP
-714 FTETPEAPNVYTL
+714 FTETTAAPNLYTL
-727 NDVSEVVAINNT
+727 SDTDNVVTINGT
-739 VMFKGSSL
+739 VLFKGSRL

-753 SAQAVISG
+753 PGKSTIFG
-761 EGRLYVNTGGQGAN
+761 EGRLYVNSGGI
-775 ASYTLYEGSFELTS
+775 SYTLYEGSFELDSDNFTMAVNNGS
-789 NDFSIAL
+789 AV
-796 NDGKAADYLGIDM
+796 DYTGTDM
-809 PLKPTKITFVKEGV
+809 PIKASKITFVQNGV
-823 NLAGSLELGF
+823 KLAGSLELGF

-842 AIAVDDL
+842 EITIDDL

-855 FELVGNYP
+855 FELVGNYA
-863 LDKSFKV
+863 LDKTFKV
-870 GPIDVSD
+870 GPIDVSN
-877 TSFVIDSRYPMVD
+877 TSFNIDSRYPLVS
-890 VKGKGKLP
+890 VKGKGKVP
-898 GTDIGF
+898 GTDISF
-904 DLRMKLNQGR
+904 DLLMKLKQGW

-923 NKSTLGSTGLQV
+923 NKSVLASTGLQV

-945 AGKTQIPQRLPVSG
+945 AGKTQVPQRLPVSG

-969 KHPAVSS
+969 KHPSS
-976 KFNLLGTDEIA
+976 TYKFNLLGTDEID
-987 VNLTPYGFDATGI
+987 VDLTPYGFDATGI

-1008 KNMTLQAVVNPSIA
+1008 KNMTLQAVVNPAIA
-1022 GINGFSKP
+1022 GIKGFSKP

-1078 TIRDVVLSVNDKQ
+1078 TIRDVALSVNDKQ
-1091 MIGMMKHNG
+1091 VIGMMKHNG

-1158 LIGYEPSGMAD
+1158 LIGYEPGELSA
-1169 FRLAAGDDWAKS
+1169 FNVAAGDDWAKS
-1181 FDFARFNAVAALPT
+1181 FDFARFNAVAALPA
-1195 ASGEMQKVY
+1195 ASGGMQKVY
-1204 ELTPVNGV
+1204 DMTPVNGI
-1212 VQPQDAAER
+1212 VQPQDAADR
-1221 NAKARFADGQ
+1221 NAKARIADGQ

-1236 QALPMTVQNAAAGQ
+1236 QALRMTVQNTAAGET
-1250 TSSAFRS
+1250 TSVFRT
-1257 DRAYEAL
+1257 DRTYEAL
-1264 IVMTGDQRTAS
+1264 IVMTGDQRSAS
-1275 LKVAAV
+1275 LKVSAV
-1281 DNPKAENAVRPE
+1281 ESTKAESSAKTE
-1293 TVYDAGSDLTFM
+1293 TVYDAGSGLTFM
-1305 RVSLSKGIW
+1305 RVSLHKGIW
-1314 KVTTDADSQIR
+1314 KLTAGADSQIR

-1333 RSLTLEQLAQVWM
+1333 RSLTLGQLAQVWT
-1346 QTAERLVTS
+1346 QTAERKVTS
-1355 LLVAERGLHE
+1355 LLVEERGINAMQVE
-1365 LVVDEAPAE
+1365 ESPAE
-1374 MILYKP
+1374 MLLYKP
-1380 DGRPYHLEASPSQP
+1380 DGRPYQLEVSSSHPG
-1394 DWNGFTDTDGRQ
+1394 WNSFKDDDNNQ
-1406 RILLDAAETGTWL
+1406 HVLLDAAETGTWL
-1419 IVAHTSPQ
+1419 IVANESPQ
-1427 AHLSRVPADTTADQL
+1427 AQLSRAPAQTTVDQL
-1442 RQWVQNAA
+1442 QQWVQNKA
-1450 YPTVFELDNWT
+1450 YPTLFELNNWS

-1477 LYTPSGDE
+1477 LYTPTGDL

-1491 SNASGMNMIYDEA
+1491 SNLNGMNMTYDSS

-1512 DGGELKGQW
+1512 DGVELKGQW
-1521 KVVGSSFAS
+1521 KAVGSSFTS
-1530 ILAYK
+1530 IMAYQ
-1535 LNRKFKSI
+1535 LSRKFISI
-1543 KPLIN
+1543 KPLLN

-1553 KYFNVVEKGDYMLS
+1553 KYFDVVEKGDYMLS
-1567 VSGGNANTVILK
+1567 VSGGNADTVVLK
-1579 PDGSRYTLDF
+1579 PDGTRYELDF
-1589 AAPGGNA
+1589 TAPDGNA
-1596 YVQPAADRVPGGS
+1596 YLQPAADRVPS
-1609 SGGDPTEQSQVAT
+1609 APAGGDPLEQMQVVT

-1640 PAGRWLVQ
+1640 PAGKWLVQ
-1648 NGTRTE
+1648 NGKRAE

-1660 IPLPEVKVSVAT
+1660 IPLPEVKVSVAA
-1672 VADNRIRVT
+1672 VADNRIRIT
-1681 WSTANAAPDTEVA
+1681 WSTANAAPGTKVA
-1694 LMLTGGKE
+1694 LMLTAGKE

-1707 ALAEALPASGM
+1707 ALAEDLPGSGM
-1718 LLIDIPDSVLP
+1718 TVIDIPDLALP

-1744 PAYGVAEETVEV
+1744 PAYGVAEDVVEV
-1756 KASYALTAPTQLEL
+1756 KSSYALAAPAQLEL
-1770 QSTGNGEISLSFKSV
+1770 LSTGNGEVSLSFKSV
-1785 PGQVEKYRVWIG
+1785 TGQVEKYRVWVG
-1797 EGAGSQP
+1797 EGAGSEP
-1804 VNPAMD
+1804 VTPFMD
-1810 IEPQAGATQQAVISG
+1810 VEPQAGATQQAVISG
-1825 LPTNADYTVAVS
+1825 LQPNVDYTVAVS
-1837 AIGQSDGRV
+1837 AIGQSAGRIAV
-1846 ALSPL
+1846 SPL
-1851 SASVAVTLPNPQPA
+1851 SASLAVTMPEPQPA
-1865 ALAVSLDAGGSPA
+1865 ALTVSLDAGGGSDT
-1878 AVKTKTVQAYDG
+1878 VSTKTVKTYDG
-1890 SDRVIFFTAADHA
+1890 SDRVLFITKADQASLKVSPNQAAALTLTVDGQALGSSVQVAAGNVHAFDLNA
-1903 LLNIEADQTTAVTL
+1903 LLNV
-1917 TIDGQLLG
+1917 
-1925 SSAQIAAGGVHSFD
+1925 S
-1939 LNVLLNVGA
+1939 A
-1948 LEEREYKLLVEAVN
+1948 LEEREYKLLIEAVN
-1962 ERGDRSFETRSLFVD
+1962 EQGDRSFETRSLFID
-1977 RTGPLLIVSGKDDAG
+1977 RTKPLLIASGGENDNG
-1992 TPIPLNGSVDST
+1992 ELISLNGAVDST
-2004 GKLLLVGQTD
+2004 GKLLVVGQTD

-2019 VIGGTTVP
+2019 EIAGVTVP
-2027 LDDEGRFVYYAPL
+2027 LDDEGRFVYYAPIE
-2040 DWSVNADRI
+2040 WNAGIERLTMTI
-2049 PMEIV
+2049 Y
-2054 ASDAAGNTTEYGF
+2054 ASDDAGNTTEYPF
-2067 EVLKNSD
+2067 EVLKDSA
-2074 GTWQDFPGD
+2074 GPWESFPSD

-2088 VGGATLR
+2088 VGGATLSV
-2095 EPYQFEKISYEAKAD
+2095 PYQFEELAYQAKSE
-2110 SNRVRVY
+2110 SNQVRIY
-2117 AVPMVGASTVTI
+2117 AVPMVASSTVTI

-2135 AGGYVEVEVS
+2135 AGGYVEIETS
-2145 DSVKSVAIKV
+2145 DTEKTVQIKV
-2155 QPTGNEPSKTYT
+2155 QPTGSEPPKTYT
-2167 LKISGGSSISLLGD
+2167 LKISGGSSTALLQD
-2181 LAIKSQTGETIA
+2181 LTLKKQTGETIA

-2198 GTEDTYEVYVDH
+2198 GTDDTYEAYVDD
-2210 TVEGVTLT
+2210 TVEAVVLT
-2218 PSSLKAG
+2218 PSALKAG
-2225 STITVDGSAVQNGQA
+2225 STITINEEPMSEANSEPIVLQA
-2240 SALIALPAEE
+2240 GE
-2250 NRIPVIV
+2250 NQIKVIV
-2257 TSPDGAKSRTYEIV
+2257 KSPDGTQSRTYQV
-2271 VWREGSDDAELRQ
+2271 SVWRARSGNTELQQ
-2284 LGIET
+2284 LGIQT
-2289 SGSAVTPGFA
+2289 SGAAVTPSFA
-2299 PDIASYQVYVPEGT
+2299 ADIANYKVFVPEAT
-2313 TAFTLLPVAHPDAAV
+2313 TTFTLLPVAHQDATV

-2475 SSTTEIVRQ
+2475 SSTTQIVRQ

>member
-1 MGRNNYK
+1 M
-8 NGGADL
+8 
-14 LRKHWSSG
+14 RKQWSSG
-22 LAKLLIVAL
+22 LAKLLVIAL
-31 ILQCFPLIQPGGH
+31 LLQSIPAMQWGGS
-44 AAVYAEDLNNEPG
+44 AAYAEEPG
-57 FSLEPTSVTQ
+57 DGPFFSYEPVSVTQ

-74 TSVTYGND
+74 TDVTYGTD

-93 GMYSPAAREAAA
+93 GVYSPAAREAAA
-105 MVYDEEFKNVVLFGG
+105 MVYDELFENVVLFGG
-120 EGNSSLLNDT
+120 EGNSGLRNDT
-130 WIWTGGDINSWEEVE
+130 WIWTGGDVNSWEEVE
-145 PASVPSKRKH
+145 LSTVPPIRKN
-155 AAIGFDPFS
+155 AAMAFDRVS

-182 WRWNGS
+182 WKWNGS
-188 VWTQVTGLTASPSP
+188 VWTQVTGLSPSPSP
-202 RGGAQMASDGRNLI
+202 RGGAQMASDGQNLI

-227 KVPNGETWL
+227 KVPNRETWL
-236 WNGTDWENV
+236 WNGTSWTNV
-245 TPSDPEASP
+245 TPADPGDSP
-254 PGAYNGQM
+254 PAAYNGQM
-262 SFNGQTAVLYGGIKG
+262 SFNGQTAVLYGGITG

-290 PFLWMW
+290 PDFWMW
-296 NADAKT
+296 NTQTQT
-302 WSFAPGPLDFG
+302 WNSTPGPLPFG

-348 PSSRY
+348 PSSMY

-375 GSSEGA
+375 GSSNGA
-381 FIDDVGYPGLL
+381 FLDDVGYPGLL

-416 VFGGHRDTVSV
+416 VFGGHRDSVSV
-427 YTMHQSQTPDGQP
+427 YTMHQSQTPDKQP
-440 DLDHTE
+440 DLHLTV
-446 PPGRMNETWSFGYTP
+446 PAGRMNETWAFGYTP

-467 EMGDDPIP
+467 EMTENPIP
-475 NFDPAHLDDTVSIIT
+475 NFDPDHINDTVSVIT
-490 AIQSLGGRKITSR
+490 EIKSIGGRPISSR

-509 YTEEGSE
+509 YTDDGSE
-516 EWISVPYTDKNPE
+516 DWISVPYTATNPQ
-529 GVGSFTVKLTGLDW
+529 GVGSFTVTLTGLDW

-554 NEIGKSY
+554 NEIDKSY
-561 TVVKPFELKDDPN
+561 TEIKQFELKDDPD
-574 MKPPEVRFDRVGA
+574 MLPPEVRFDRVGA

-613 DQIHFHLKN
+613 NEIHFHLKN

-641 TWGEDLPPGK
+641 TWDEDLPPGK
-651 YDVVLEHDFYNKEAH
+651 YDVVLEHDFYK
-666 KDTSEKYTFPEGLQ
+666 KDVDKDEDYVFPEGLQ
-680 LIALD
+680 LLVTD

-695 DVPSTASAN
+695 EVLSTSSAN
-704 ELGVLRLQGP
+704 ELGALRLQGP
-714 FTETPEAPNVYTL
+714 FTETPEAPNVYQL

-747 VVDKRN
+747 VVDKRDPGV
-753 SAQAVISG
+753 SVITG

-775 ASYTLYEGSFELTS
+775 ASYTLYDGSFELTS
-789 NDFSIAL
+789 NDFSIAF

-809 PLKPTKITFVKEGV
+809 PLKPTKITFNKDGV

-833 MVGNQKVSK
+833 MVGSQKVSK

-877 TSFVIDSRYPMVD
+877 TSFAIDSRFPSVN

-904 DLRMKLNQGR
+904 DLRMKLKQGQ

-923 NKSTLGSTGLQV
+923 NKSNLTSTGLQV
-935 NYLYGKADKL
+935 DYLYGTVDKL

-959 SVADVLVPQQ
+959 SVTDVLVPQQ

-987 VNLTPYGFDATGI
+987 VNLTSYGFDATGI

-1022 GINGFSKP
+1022 GIKGFSKP

-1078 TIRDVVLSVNDKQ
+1078 TIRDVALSVNDKQ

-1158 LIGYEPSGMAD
+1158 LIGAEPSELSA
-1169 FRLAAGDDWAKS
+1169 FRLAAGDDWAMS

-1195 ASGEMQKVY
+1195 VSGQMQKVY
-1204 ELTPVNGV
+1204 EMTPVNGI

-1221 NAKARFADGQ
+1221 NVKARFADGQ

-1236 QALPMTVQNAAAGQ
+1236 QALPMTAQNAAAGQ

-1264 IVMTGDQRTAS
+1264 IVLTGDQRSAS

-1281 DNPKAENAVRPE
+1281 NNPQAESAVRTE
-1293 TVYDAGSDLTFM
+1293 TVYDAESDLTFM
-1305 RVSLSKGIW
+1305 RVSLHKGIW
-1314 KVTTDADSQIR
+1314 KLTAGADSQIR
-1325 VHELLFAN
+1325 IHELLFAN

-1355 LLVAERGLHE
+1355 LLVEERGLHA
-1365 LVVDEAPAE
+1365 LRVYEAPAE

-1380 DGRPYHLEASPSQP
+1380 DGRPYHLETSTGQP
-1394 DWNGFTDTDGRQ
+1394 GWNSFTDVDGHQ
-1406 RILLDAAETGTWL
+1406 HILVDAAETGTWL
-1419 IVAHTSPQ
+1419 IVAITSPQ

-1442 RQWVQNAA
+1442 RQWVQDAA

-1477 LYTPSGDE
+1477 LYTPAGDL

-1491 SNASGMNMIYDEA
+1491 SNLSGMNMIYDDA

-1521 KVVGSSFAS
+1521 KAVGSSFTS
-1530 ILAYK
+1530 ILAYQ

-1553 KYFNVVEKGDYMLS
+1553 KYFSVVEKGNYMLS
-1567 VSGGNANTVILK
+1567 ISGGNTDTVILK
-1579 PDGSRYTLDF
+1579 PDGTRYALDF
-1589 AAPGGNA
+1589 TTPSGNA

-1629 RDMLYISLLDA
+1629 RDMLYVSLLDA

-1660 IPLPEVKVSVAT
+1660 ISLPEVKASVAR

-1681 WSTANAAPDTEVA
+1681 WSTANAAPNTEIA

-1718 LLIDIPDSVLP
+1718 ILIDIPDSVLP

-1737 ATSESEA
+1737 ATSDGEA

-1756 KASYALTAPTQLEL
+1756 KSSYALAAPTQLEL
-1770 QSTGNGEISLSFKSV
+1770 LSTGNGEISLGFKSV
-1785 PGQVEKYRVWIG
+1785 SGQVEKYRVWIG
-1797 EGAGSQP
+1797 EGADSQP
-1804 VNPAMD
+1804 VNPAME
-1810 IEPQAGATQQAVISG
+1810 IEPQAGVTQQVVISG

-1837 AIGQSDGRV
+1837 AIGQSADRI

-1865 ALAVSLDAGGSPA
+1865 ALAVSLDAGGSLD
-1878 AVKTKTVQAYDG
+1878 AVKTQTVQAYDG
-1890 SDRVIFFTAADHA
+1890 SDRVIFFTAAEHA
-1903 LLNIEADQTTAVTL
+1903 LLNVEANQATAVTL
-1917 TIDGQLLG
+1917 TIDGQQLG
-1925 SSAQIAAGGVHSFD
+1925 SSAQIAAVGVHSFD

-1977 RTGPLLIVSGKDDAG
+1977 RTGPLLIVSGKDDTGA
-1992 TPIPLNGSVDST
+1992 PISLNGSVDSA

-2014 IGAKL
+2014 IGATL
-2019 VIGGTTVP
+2019 VISGTTVP

-2040 DWSVNADRI
+2040 DWNVNADRI
-2049 PMEIV
+2049 PITIV

-2067 EVLKNSD
+2067 EVLKDSD
-2074 GTWQDFPGD
+2074 GTWEDFPGD

-2088 VGGATLR
+2088 VGGATLDAA
-2095 EPYQFEKISYEAKAD
+2095 YQFGKLSYEAKAD
-2110 SNRVRVY
+2110 SNRVRVF
-2117 AVPMVGASTVTI
+2117 AVPMVATSTVTI
-2129 DGQPLT
+2129 DGQPLS
-2135 AGGYVEVEVS
+2135 ADGYVEIDVPDAGKTVQ
-2145 DSVKSVAIKV
+2145 IRV
-2155 QPTGNEPSKTYT
+2155 QPAGNEPEKLYS
-2167 LKISGGSSISLLGD
+2167 LQISGGSSVSLLGD
-2181 LAIKSQTGETIA
+2181 LTIKSQTGETIA
-2193 AAPFE
+2193 AAPFA
-2198 GTEDTYEVYVDH
+2198 GTEETYEVYVDH

-2218 PSSLKAG
+2218 PSALKTG
-2225 STITVDGSAVQNGQA
+2225 STVKVDGNTVSGGQA
-2240 SALIALPAEE
+2240 SPLIDLQTGE
-2250 NRIPVIV
+2250 NRIALTVV
-2257 TSPDGAKSRTYEIV
+2257 SPDGVQSRVYQIS
-2271 VWREGSDDAELRQ
+2271 VWRENSGDAELRQ
-2284 LGIET
+2284 LGIQT
-2289 SGSAVTPGFA
+2289 NGAVLTPGFA
-2299 PDIASYQVYVPEGT
+2299 PEITDYQVYVPGAAT
-2313 TAFTLLPVAHPDAAV
+2313 VFTLLPVAHEDAAV
-2328 RINGQLLNG
+2328 RVNGQLLTG
-2337 SAVSLPLEEDSLTV
+2337 SAATLPYDGDSLTV
-2351 RIVISAQNG
+2351 RIGVSAQDG
-2360 GTRDYTLTVLR
+2360 STRDYTLHILR
-2371 QKGAPEAPPLLS
+2371 QKGEPEAPPLLS
-2383 ALEASARIDGS
+2383 ALEASARIDDS
-2394 FTPYKLSYGTK
+2394 FSPYKLSYGTK
-2405 QKVSQA
+2405 QKVSQ
-2411 SMSITATA
+2411 SSVSITATA

-2432 LQGGGSFTASLANG
+2432 LQGGGSFTASLATG
-2446 QNTINVRVESPDQKV
+2446 QNTINIRVESSDQKV
-2461 SQTYSIDVTRVNSG
+2461 SQTYSIDVTRVSSG
-2475 SSTTEIVRQ
+2475 SGPTEIVRQ
-2484 TKVTGGAGEWVV
+2484 SKVTGGAGDWIVE
-2496 QIPIVRTVAP
+2496 IPIVRTTAP
-2506 DGSITDTVKL
+2506 DGSVIDTVKL
-2516 DADKAKDIVAKA
+2516 DSDKTKEVLDRARQSKNNV
-2528 KQGKTSI
+2528 
-2535 ARIQVSDLPD
+2535 ARILVTDLPD
-2545 DPADERYVNLSAQA
+2545 DPADERLVNLSAAA
-2559 LTLLSD
+2559 LSLLSD

-2579 ELRGD
+2579 ELRTD
-2584 SLKQLSQKGTD
+2584 SLKQLGAQAKD
-2595 AYFRIVPIVAASERK
+2595 AYFRIVPIVKASERNE
-2610 TVDNRVLEADLVVQ
+2610 VDGRVLKAELVQQ
-2624 AADGR
+2624 AADGQP
-2629 AVSVIGHPVKI
+2629 VSIVGRPVKI
-2640 ETNYSGF
+2640 ETNFSGYK
-2647 NTEVL
+2647 TEL
-2652 FRLDGLKLPANK
+2652 LLRLDDGLKLPTDE
-2664 AAADKLLS
+2664 AAARRMLS
-2672 ELRVYIEHSD
+2672 GLAVYIEHSD
-2682 GEKKLVQGK
+2682 GEKKLARGEIRFESGK
-2691 IRYNTDGS
+2691 
-2699 VAGIVIE
+2699 AGIAFE
-2706 VDKFSTFTIVRIG
+2706 VDKFSTFTTVRIG
-2719 ADEGDA
+2719 DSGATE
-2725 EAGTLAPYLSG
+2725 EETLKPYLSG

-2759 LGLKGTD
+2759 LGLKSTD
-2766 ASAAGQAA
+2766 SSAVGQVAD
-2774 GYKDVANKHW
+2774 YKDVTAKHW
-2784 AAEAI
+2784 ASEAI
-2789 ADMQRTGLMRGD
+2789 AAMQLAGLMRGD
-2801 NQGRFRPD
+2801 NQGRFRPE

-2815 EMASIVARLLPAGA
+2815 EMASIVARLLPSGTTGQAR
-2829 GDQTSSALP
+2829 T
-2838 SDVQGHWASAAIGK
+2838 DVPEDLRGHWAAGAITQ
-2852 AIQAGIL
+2852 ALQAGIL
-2859 KGYPDGSFQPDRP
+2859 QGYPDGTFRPDRT

-2877 TVRVLNQLLER
+2877 AVRVLNQLLAR
-2888 PTPAVTSSIWPDVP
+2888 PTPDVSKSSWPDVP
-2902 SNHWAIRDIESA
+2902 AKHWAIRDIESA
-2914 SGTVTVSEGGS
+2914 SGTVMMSSDGS
-2925 VRNGQ
+2925 VQIFK

>member
-1 MGRNNYK
+1 MGRNNYE

-74 TSVTYGND
+74 SSATYGNE
-82 HLIDYT
+82 HIIDYS
-88 WERTG
+88 WERMTG
-93 GMYSPAAREAAA
+93 GTFKPPAREAAA
-105 MVYDEEFKNVVLFGG
+105 MIYDEFEETVVLFGG
-120 EGNSSLLNDT
+120 EGNSGLLNDT
-130 WIWTGGDINSWEEVE
+130 WIWTGGDINTWQEMLSVGTP
-145 PASVPSKRKH
+145 PAKRKH
-155 AAIGFDPFS
+155 AAIAYDPAS
-164 NSVILFG
+164 SSVILFG

-182 WRWNGS
+182 WRWSGG

-202 RGGAQMASDGRNLI
+202 RAGAQMAYDGQNLI

-227 KVPNGETWL
+227 KVPNGQTWL
-236 WNGTDWENV
+236 WNGTSWENV
-245 TPSDPEASP
+245 TPSNSVDSP
-254 PGAYNGQM
+254 PAAYYGQM
-262 SFNGQTAVLYGGIKG
+262 SFDGQTAILYGGITGTVTQNYTASSDQSVKSVTHQAGSTELWQWNSLDRKWSSTKG
-277 TKTESGHTIKDSS
+277 PEDYER
-290 PFLWMW
+290 
-296 NADAKT
+296 
-302 WSFAPGPLDFG
+302 WSETV
-313 RWDHAMAYDGKRT
+313 AYDGKR
-326 VIFSGARDYI
+326 VVFFGGKRDYV
-336 HSNNVLVPELKL
+336 HSYNNELVTDLLL

-353 PYPRTGMAYG
+353 PPMRGSLAYG
-363 WNNGKW
+363 WKNGAW
-369 EESPQF
+369 EKYPLKYST
-375 GSSEGA
+375 GVVYN
-381 FIDDVGYPGLL
+381 DVTGYEQYSQPN
-392 QLWPNITPF
+392 PNIVPF
-401 PITGASMAFDGSKFI
+401 PLSDANLAYDGSKFI
-416 VFGGHRDTVSV
+416 LFGGYRDEISIMDKPLQNVVGSW
-427 YTMHQSQTPDGQP
+427 PA
-440 DLDHTE
+440 
-446 PPGRMNETWSFGYTP
+446 GRMNETWAFDYAP
-461 PSAPVI
+461 PSAPVL
-467 EMGDDPIP
+467 EMDEEDAILYD
-475 NFDPAHLDDTVSIIT
+475 FDPAQINDTVSVIT
-490 AIQSLGGRKITSR
+490 EIRSIGGRDLTSR
-503 GVEYRP
+503 GIEYRP
-509 YTEEGSE
+509 YTEGGNGP
-516 EWISVPYTDKNPE
+516 WTIVPYTKTDPK
-529 GVGSFTVKLTGLDW
+529 GVGSFTVKLTGLEW
-543 HRKYEARGFAV
+543 QRKYEVRGYAI
-554 NEIGKSY
+554 NEVGTGY
-561 TVVKPFELKDDPN
+561 TEIRPFELKDDTTLE
-574 MKPPEVRFDRVGA
+574 KPDVKYDRVGPS
-587 TYVHVKDRKR
+587 VLNVKDRKR
-597 IVAIGEGITNL
+597 LVAVGEGVTNL
-608 LRKPL
+608 LRKPVDL
-613 DQIHFHLKN
+613 IDYYLQN
-622 GAAEHPLDYNILN
+622 GSDRYELEYNILN
-635 GRQLEL
+635 KRQLEL
-641 TWGEDLPPGK
+641 TWKVDLPAGE
-651 YDVVLEHDFYNKEAH
+651 YDVVLSHGFYKHYN
-666 KDTSEKYTFPEGLQ
+666 FPKALMVTE
-680 LIALD
+680 LD
-685 FYKPRDFAWV
+685 FYKPRDFAFV
-695 DVPSTASAN
+695 EVPSTSSAN
-704 ELGVLRLQGP
+704 ELSSLRLQGP
-714 FTETPEAPNVYTL
+714 FTEDPQAPNVYTL

-914 LDEIGFSMF
+914 LDEIGFSML

-1236 QALPMTVQNAAAGQ
+1236 QALTMTVQNAAAGQ

-1470 GADEHTK
+1470 GVDEHTK

-1521 KVVGSSFAS
+1521 KAVGSSFAS

-1810 IEPQAGATQQAVISG
+1810 IEPQAGATQQVVISG

-1837 AIGQSDGRV
+1837 AIGLSDGRV

-1878 AVKTKTVQAYDG
+1878 AVKTKTVQTYDG
-1890 SDRVIFFTAADHA
+1890 SDRVIFFTSADHA

-2559 LTLLSD
+2559 LILLSD

-2610 TVDNRVLEADLVVQ
+2610 PVDNRVLEADLVVQ

-2725 EAGTLAPYLSG
+2725 EAGMLAPYLSG

-2789 ADMQRTGLMRGD
+2789 ADMQRTGLMHGD